1 MPIEFIWLRFFQ
13 TISRDVWWYY
23 MTHMSIY
30 ISHIYSQLLH
40 WERNDFVEM
49 FIHHLV
55 TILLMTLSWTS
66 NTVRIGTLVLVVHD
80 CADIFMEAAR

>member
-1 MPIEFIWLRFFQ
+1 
-13 TISRDVWWYY
+13 

>member
-1 MPIEFIWLRFFQ
+1 MRCLYTFGQ
-13 TISRDVWWYY
+13 TVSREVWWYY
-23 MTHMSIY
+23 MTHMGIY
-30 ISHIYSQLLH
+30 VSHIYNQLVH
-40 WERNDFVEM
+40 RQRNDFVEM